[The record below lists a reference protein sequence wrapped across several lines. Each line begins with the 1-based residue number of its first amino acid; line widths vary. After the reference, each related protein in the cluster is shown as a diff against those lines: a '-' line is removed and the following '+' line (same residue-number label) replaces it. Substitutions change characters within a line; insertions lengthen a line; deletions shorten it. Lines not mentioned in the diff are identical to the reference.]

1 MAGWNPQLAR
11 GAGCCQMQLNLTMLQ
26 SYCMSLADRVFS
38 FNSYSGAKCSKYL
51 RQVLLLTR
59 IIHHWFCH
67 YSIPM
72 RGLYDSEGWLQN
84 AWTTAWTDISSYL
97 KWVQQNRYS
106 PKTLHALESRA
117 GCRALL
123 GYMAGIQEEAASLIS
138 HDDNQQKKKE
148 ERGFSENI
156 PHKWNWTR
164 LVY

>member
-11 GAGCCQMQLNLTMLQ
+11 GAGCCQMQLNLTTLH

-38 FNSYSGAKCSKYL
+38 FNSYSGAKCIKYL
-51 RQVLLLTR
+51 RQVLLLTQ
-59 IIHHWFCH
+59 IIHHWFCY

-72 RGLYDSEGWLQN
+72 RGHYDSESWLQN
-84 AWTTAWTDISSYL
+84 AQTTAWTDISSYL
-97 KWVQQNRYS
+97 KWVQQGRCS

-117 GCRALL
+117 GCKALL

-138 HDDNQQKKKE
+138 HDANKQQQRE
-148 ERGFSENI
+148 ERGFSKNI
-156 PHKWNWTR
+156 PHKWDWTR